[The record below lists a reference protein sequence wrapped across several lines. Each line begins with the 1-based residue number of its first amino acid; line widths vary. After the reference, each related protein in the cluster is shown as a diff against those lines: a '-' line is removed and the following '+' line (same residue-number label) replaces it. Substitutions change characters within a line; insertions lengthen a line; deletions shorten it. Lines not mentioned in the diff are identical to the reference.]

1 MDNLFFKEE
10 HKMIQNMVC
19 EFAKDEILPIAKELD
34 KNGSFPRE
42 IVKKMGKLGLMG
54 INVPAKYGGS
64 DLDTVAYSTAV
75 IELAKVDASVA
86 ITMASHTSLGTLP
99 LVLFG
104 NESLKKKYLPKIAS
118 GETLSAFGLTEPFVG
133 SDTESTKTT
142 AIKVGNKYI
151 VNGEK
156 IFITNAGEAGLLS
169 FTSRVVEKGNNKGI
183 GVFIVST
190 NIKGLRIGQ
199 KENKM
204 GWRASDTRSVYFENM
219 EVDFSSMLYFSK
231 NGINKF
237 LKNLTLGRISI
248 AALSVGTA
256 KAAYQKAMAYS
267 NERIAFHKPINHFQS
282 ISFKLADMA
291 TKIEASKLLVYHAA
305 WLKDKGENFI
315 KEAAMAK
322 LYASEAA
329 MEITREAIQI
339 HGGYGYVH
347 ENDVER
353 FFRDAKILEIVE
365 GTSEIQ
371 RMTISKE
378 IIKDKME

>member
-1 MDNLFFKEE
+1 MDNLFFNEE

-19 EFAKDEILPIAKELD
+19 DFAKDEILPIAKELD
-34 KNGSFPRE
+34 KNGRFPRE

-54 INVPAKYGGS
+54 INIPAKYGGS
-64 DLDTVAYSTAV
+64 DLDTIAYSTAI

-86 ITMASHTSLGTLP
+86 ITMASHSSLGTLP
-99 LVLFG
+99 LLLFG
-104 NESLKKKYLPKIAS
+104 NERLKKKHLPKIAS
-118 GETLSAFGLTEPFVG
+118 GEMLSALGLVEPHGG
-133 SDTESTKTT
+133 SDMGSIKTIAT
-142 AIKVGNKYI
+142 KVGEKYI

-156 IFITNAGEAGLLS
+156 NFIINAGEAGFLS
-169 FTSRVVEKGNNKGI
+169 FTSKVVEKDRDKGI

-190 NIKGLRIGQ
+190 DIKGLRIGK

-204 GWRASDTRSVYFENM
+204 GWRASDTRSVSFENM

-237 LKNLTLGRISI
+237 LESLALGRLSVG
-248 AALSVGTA
+248 ALSVGTA
-256 KAAYQKAMAYS
+256 KAAYQKAMEYS
-267 NERIAFHKPINHFQS
+267 NDRIAFNKPINHFQS

-291 TKIEASKLLVYHAA
+291 TKIEASELLVYHAA

-353 FFRDAKILEIVE
+353 FFRDAKILEIVD
-365 GTSEIQ
+365 GTSETQ
-371 RMTISKE
+371 RLTISRE
-378 IIKDKME
+378 IIKDNMA